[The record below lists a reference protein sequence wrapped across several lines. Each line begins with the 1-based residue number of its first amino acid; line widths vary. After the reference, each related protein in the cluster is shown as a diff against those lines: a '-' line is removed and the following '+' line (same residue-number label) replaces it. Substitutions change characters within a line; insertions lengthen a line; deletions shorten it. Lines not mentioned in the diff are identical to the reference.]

1 MNLQSRRLQESPKV
15 IGFLVLVAGILAA
28 YEMGQWVLGGGIR
41 GLGLHIAELVG
52 IVVAL
57 AVLVRWRMGILLFLF
72 WLTFEDL
79 IRKYAGGSMKVFF
92 IKDGLL
98 AVVYAAFFFGVMKGR
113 EKLFRPRFWV
123 PMVALIFLAVAQ
135 VFNPRSSS
143 LFYGLLGL
151 KVDFYYVPLV
161 FLGYALLRS
170 QDDLERFLV
179 FSLEVSI
186 VVALVGIVQSLGWKD
201 FLNPSELAPQ
211 FRAQA
216 DLYRYA
222 PGMTHALNA
231 PPSVFVSMGR
241 YANYLELM
249 FTLALGVVAFQLF
262 RRRKAKIPILAL
274 AILAVAIFVSGSKG
288 ALVFA
293 VLTLVGMGAGLLW
306 GSRNQPW
313 VTARLGKILRRSV
326 LALAAAMLL
335 LVYIYPHLTD
345 AWGTYY
351 YETLSPDT
359 SSSEIGFRTGRYP
372 LDEFEKVFEYVGWQW
387 GYGTGTASLGVQY
400 VTRLLKATP
409 PPVPSVENGFGDM
422 LTEWGIAGPV
432 LWLLM
437 AVAVVV
443 AGWRVTRQLASTP
456 LYPLALAILWLAFW
470 VLLPFTWAGWQTYQ
484 NYIVN
489 AYLWALVGILL
500 GLPKLVVTAGRPLQ
514 ASVRAFERPAQPA
527 SVGQPG

>member
-1 MNLQSRRLQESPKV
+1 MNLQSRRLQENPKAV
-15 IGFLVLVAGILAA
+15 GFLVLLGGLLLA
-28 YEMGQWVLGGGIR
+28 YEVGQWVLGGGIR
-41 GLGLHIAELVG
+41 GLGLHIAELVAV
-52 IVVAL
+52 VVAL

-92 IKDGLL
+92 VKDLLL

-113 EKLFRPRFWV
+113 EKLFRPRFWG
-123 PMVALIFLAVAQ
+123 PMVVLIFLAVAQ

-151 KVDFYYVPLV
+151 KVDFYYVPLI

-170 QDDLERFLV
+170 VDDLERFLV
-179 FSLEVSI
+179 FSLEVSM
-186 VVALVGIVQSLGWKD
+186 VVAMVGIIQSLGWRN
-201 FLNPSELAPQ
+201 FLNPSQLAFQ
-211 FRAQA
+211 FVAQSNV
-216 DLYRYA
+216 YRFA
-222 PGMTHALNA
+222 PGMSVALKA
-231 PPSVFVSMGR
+231 PPSVFVSAGR

-262 RRRKAKIPILAL
+262 RRRKSRIPILAL
-274 AILAVAIFVSGSKG
+274 GVLAVAIFVSGSKG
-288 ALVFA
+288 AVVFA
-293 VLTLVGMGAGLLW
+293 ILTLVGIGVGLLW

-313 VTARLGKILRRSV
+313 VSARLGKILRRSV
-326 LALAAAMLL
+326 LALGAGMLL
-335 LVYIYPHLTD
+335 VVYLYPHMTD

-359 SSSEIGFRTGRYP
+359 ASSELGLRTGSYP
-372 LDEFEKVFEYVGWQW
+372 LDEFERVFEYAGWQW

-400 VTRLLKATP
+400 VIRLLKASP
-409 PPVPSVENGFGDM
+409 PEVPSVENGFGDM
-422 LTEWGIAGPV
+422 LTEWGVAGPI
-432 LWLLM
+432 LWLIM
-437 AVAVVV
+437 AIAVV
-443 AGWRVTRQLASTP
+443 ASGWRVTRQIASTP

-500 GLPKLVVTAGRPLQ
+500 GLPKLAATAERPIR
-514 ASVRAFERPAQPA
+514 ASVRAYERPAQPA
-527 SVGQPG
+527 SVGQAG